1 MNMIVATQYRKLHWL
16 TFLLSAALA
25 VLGVRLVDLQ
35 VVRHDEL
42 RALAQTNTVRTF
54 ARQPM
59 RGQILDIRGNPLAT
73 SLPAKTVCANPSLL
87 GNRREAVARALA
99 PLLQTD
105 ESSLAA
111 RLAPR
116 LTEVKGRTT
125 LSRYVVLKNK
135 VPMET
140 WEKIKQ
146 TMARLSFGLDETK
159 LNAGERATNR
169 NVRGKAIFA
178 EDDQIRVYPSQRLAA
193 HVLGFV
199 SSDEEQTGLS
209 GVELAFNADLSGIPG
224 WRKTEMDKHQRE
236 LVAYRDQDV
245 EPRDGLNVVLDPGCR
260 LAEHCRKRTGRR
272 HGKAFPDQRFVHH
285 GAPAHRR
292 NSGHGDP
299 AQFRSEPA
307 RPFPD
312 GGAAQP
318 RDFGHR

>member
-193 HVLGFV
+193 HVLA
-199 SSDEEQTGLS
+199 SS
-209 GVELAFNADLSGIPG
+209 
-224 WRKTEMDKHQRE
+224 
-236 LVAYRDQDV
+236 
-245 EPRDGLNVVLDPGCR
+245 
-260 LAEHCRKRTGRR
+260 
-272 HGKAFPDQRFVHH
+272 
-285 GAPAHRR
+285 PATRSR
-292 NSGHGDP
+292 P
-299 AQFRSEPA
+299 A
-307 RPFPD
+307 
-312 GGAAQP
+312 
-318 RDFGHR
+318 